1 MRLGPVYAAWPLV
14 PLLVVLGGCTRLKPE
29 MDYRLDRR
37 SPPIPLRVGLRVTGG
52 ARLQQRGELLEGFAQ
67 AHLNESFKRAFR
79 RDLTT
84 NGPVSVVVV
93 NPDAWLTISYAVE
106 ADGPDLWWMSLA
118 SLFIGAPFGL
128 PHTVT
133 QFRYEAR
140 YELQLPD
147 GSTLLRG
154 THATSCRSYTGLY
167 YNHDVTAACVAE
179 SLGQWIRNDLVRGKA
194 DITHRM
200 AEAAKRLA
208 HAPGPPPVV
217 AVLDVR
223 DQGNRLREGMAGQLS
238 EYIATKLAQ
247 QGTYKV
253 VPRTQ
258 VRSALEEMKAESF
271 SDCFEES
278 CQVELGRALAAN
290 KTVSTSLVGAGNDC
304 ALTIAVFDLR
314 TEATE
319 RAATAEISCAEE
331 ALLEG
336 VRELIYRLNAPP
348 HSPSSVSGESR
359 GSLQ

>member
-1 MRLGPVYAAWPLV
+1 MRVSVGCAARLTV
-14 PLLVVLGGCTRLKPE
+14 LLLVHSSGCTRLKPE
-29 MDYRLDRR
+29 MDYRLWEP
-37 SPPIPLRVGLRVTGG
+37 SPPIPLRVGLRVTGE
-52 ARLQQRGELLEGFAQ
+52 ARFGPRLELLQGFTQ
-67 AHLNESFKRAFR
+67 AHLKETFERAFR

-93 NPDAWLTISYAVE
+93 EPDAWLTVNYAVD
-106 ADGPDLWWMSLA
+106 ANGPALWWVAVA
-118 SLFIGAPFGL
+118 SLFIGTPFGL
-128 PHTVT
+128 PHSVT
-133 QFRYEAR
+133 DFRYEAR

-147 GSTLLRG
+147 GGPMLRG
-154 THATSCRSYTGLY
+154 TRAGACRSFSGLY
-167 YNHDVTAACVAE
+167 YNREVTASCAAE
-179 SLGQWIRNDLVRGKA
+179 SLAQWIRNDLVRGKT

-200 AEAAKRLA
+200 AEAADRA
-208 HAPGPPPVV
+208 ARVDGPPPVV

-223 DQGNRLREGMAGQLS
+223 DQGRRLKEGMVGQLS

-271 SDCFEES
+271 SDCFDES
-278 CQVELGRALAAN
+278 CQVELGKALAAN

-314 TEATE
+314 TATTE

-336 VRELIYRLNAPP
+336 VREALYRLNAPP
-348 HSPSSVSGESR
+348 P
-359 GSLQ
+359 